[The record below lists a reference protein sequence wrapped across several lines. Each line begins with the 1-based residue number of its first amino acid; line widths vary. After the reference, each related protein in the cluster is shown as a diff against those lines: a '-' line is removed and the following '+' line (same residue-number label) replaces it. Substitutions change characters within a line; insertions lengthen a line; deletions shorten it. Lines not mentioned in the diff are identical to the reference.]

1 MKTLITTIQF
11 NFDGKFFDRTWN
23 ADLNKEQVKR
33 ETEFIFEE
41 AEQYIV
47 EKWLDMKAS
56 SSRMTDSDRERLEQ
70 RDIKKLESCKGRLK
84 VIKHLKK

>member
-1 MKTLITTIQF
+1 MKTTIQF

-23 ADLNKEQVKR
+23 AELNEKQIKR

-41 AEQYIV
+41 VEQYIV

-70 RDIKKLESCKGRLK
+70 RDIKKFESWKCRLK
-84 VIKHLKK
+84 VIKHLK